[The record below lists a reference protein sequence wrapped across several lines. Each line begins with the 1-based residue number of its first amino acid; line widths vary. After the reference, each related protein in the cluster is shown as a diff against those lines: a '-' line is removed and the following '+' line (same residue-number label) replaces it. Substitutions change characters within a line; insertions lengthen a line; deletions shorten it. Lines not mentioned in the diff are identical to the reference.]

1 MLLMSKH
8 LFPLS
13 FTWHSEE
20 QNELQ
25 GQCLHQDSE
34 DCSHVAMQKKTQA
47 SVCTHISMPLLVTVI
62 AHALQTQCED
72 LFSNTYVSVVSL
84 CCLHRFGVF
93 EKLSVIDLNYVL
105 DQLKIF
111 LKV

>member
-1 MLLMSKH
+1 MPSHSPVQCYSLMLLMSKH

-34 DCSHVAMQKKTQA
+34 DRSHVAMQKKTQA
-47 SVCTHISMPLLVTVI
+47 SVCTHTSTPLLVTVI

-72 LFSNTYVSVVSL
+72 LFSNTYVSVVL
-84 CCLHRFGVF
+84 FA
-93 EKLSVIDLNYVL
+93 SV
-105 DQLKIF
+105 
-111 LKV
+111 